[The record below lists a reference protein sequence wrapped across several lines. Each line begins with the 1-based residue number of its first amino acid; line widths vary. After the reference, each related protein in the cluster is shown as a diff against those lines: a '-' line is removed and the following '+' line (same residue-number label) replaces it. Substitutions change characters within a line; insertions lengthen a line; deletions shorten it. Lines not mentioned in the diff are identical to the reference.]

1 MNRYR
6 KIFHH
11 ITAEDVAKDNLRLL
25 NAKKLE
31 EKKIEQEE
39 EYVAVVA
46 EELHCDWRAELDKE
60 EELKEEYYK
69 ELLELEEELQEG
81 MTTSTL
87 FAVSFGASDADLI
100 GWDHTDEN
108 GDAIVDATDFF
119 RDIDAGVVDD
129 TGESY
134 PGLDGNAVF
143 VKDGLGA
150 GTGSSSG
157 FNIHG
162 TKESYMWMAGLQGSE
177 SSGGFFRTSPLDG
190 RFADT
195 ISVTAI
201 VGNGSNGGTAP
212 HASSWGLYVYHWHP
226 GIAGGWTLLGDNAV
240 DYTLVP
246 ANGAGELTTYTLN
259 LPEAARVKDLH
270 LNFGWYNQNASI
282 YAGDIGITQIGIR
295 RNTPKNVVMPLD
307 DPQASA
313 FIRTGEQHFASK
325 GKKISGSKEERYKR
339 VVDML
344 QASKEYTN
352 KILGMQFPG
361 GNAVLFGNTIKQS
374 AVEKYQ
380 EKQRAIS
387 SAAVERAWIKNQSM
401 TPQQHGGSYG
411 QIGITQFGNFDNIR
425 LSNTRSA
432 LSAAQRYSRTSQ
444 AQRRMTR
451 GALNP
456 FGQRTVRSGRA
467 GRVRRPVYSGRPYQG
482 TRGFGKTTYGT
493 TNQATGNTYT
503 NPGPLRGMSG
513 TGSRTNPRG
522 TLDKGTLPQR
532 YIDKYGSRSVQGQQ
546 QVKMSG
552 SAGRKTFG
560 SQIDPASGK
569 PSKRNFGAIERRN
582 KKFNAKHNIKTPTKI
597 TPSGNTYTKP
607 QSRWGKVKSAITKYG
622 VKKGAAAAGKFAL
635 KRLAPKLVPGV
646 GWASA
651 AYDVYSGAKAVKSWW
666 SGRKTQKNDFTLQGN
681 SLMESKK
688 LKSPK
693 QLFDYPGKPSPDG
706 FPDNPPAETR
716 PDGFHKDYG
725 KHAARYKKLDPQSA
739 KAMPPTGDPETD
751 ALVKKQAKKPK

>member
-31 EKKIEQEE
+31 EKKIEEDE
-39 EYVAVVA
+39 KYVAAVA
-46 EELHCDWRAELDKE
+46 EELHCDWRVELDKE
-60 EELKEEYYK
+60 EVIPEEDCK
-69 ELLELEEELQEG
+69 LEEELYEG

-129 TGESY
+129 TGDSY
-134 PGLDGNAVF
+134 PGLDGNAIF

-150 GTGSSSG
+150 GTGNNLG

-212 HASSWGLYVYHWHP
+212 HGSSWGLYVYHWHP

-246 ANGAGELTTYTLN
+246 ASGAGELTTYTLN

-380 EKQRAIS
+380 EKQRAIAH
-387 SAAVERAWIKNQSM
+387 AAVERAWIKNQSM

-467 GRVRRPVYSGRPYQG
+467 GRVRRTVYSGRPYQG

-493 TNQATGNTYT
+493 TNRATGNTYT

-546 QVKMSG
+546 QIKMSG

-560 SQIDPASGK
+560 SQPKPQPGQTGSRYDAKGRKRYNPDNYVRQSGK
-569 PSKRNFGAIERRN
+569 TT
-582 KKFNAKHNIKTPTKI
+582 KFDAPTTKP
-597 TPSGNTYTKP
+597 TTKP

-622 VKKGAAAAGKFAL
+622 VKKGAVAAGKFAL